1 MKIAITGS
9 IGSGKS
15 SMGSFLREIGEEVF
29 DTDKMVHDLYK
40 NNDEVY
46 KSVIEHFGESI
57 LNEDKT
63 INRTILGKLVFNDSI
78 EIEKLESI
86 VYPEIIKMI
95 ESYNEANNICVF
107 YEVPMLF
114 EAKMSYLFE
123 YVVMVDTDDAIA
135 LERLSKYRKEIED
148 AKERLALQMD
158 RSIKRQKSNFVI
170 YNNGSL
176 IEFHLQIKEWLDKIK
191 MEVIHGTV

>member
-78 EIEKLESI
+78 KIEKLESI

-95 ESYNEANNICVF
+95 VSYNEANNTCVF

>member
-15 SMGSFLREIGEEVF
+15 SMGSFLRETGEIVF

-46 KSVIEHFGESI
+46 QSVVEHFGESI

-63 INRTILGKLVFNDSI
+63 INRIILGRLVFKDSQ
-78 EIEKLESI
+78 EINKLESI
-86 VYPEIIKMI
+86 VYPVIIKMI
-95 ESYNEANNICVF
+95 ESYTETKNTCVF

-114 EAKMSYLFE
+114 EANMSHLFD
-123 YVVMVDTDDAIA
+123 YVVMVDTENDVAFK
-135 LERLSKYRKEIED
+135 RLSQHRKEIED
-148 AKERLALQMD
+148 AKERLELQMD
-158 RSIKRQKSNFVI
+158 RSIKRRKSNFVI

-176 IEFHLQIKEWLDKIK
+176 LEFHLQIKAWLDKIK
-191 MEVIHGTV
+191 MEVIHDSV

>member
-1 MKIAITGS
+1 
-9 IGSGKS
+9 
-15 SMGSFLREIGEEVF
+15 MGSFLREIGEEVF

-86 VYPEIIKMI
+86 VYPKIIKMI
-95 ESYNEANNICVF
+95 ESYNEANNTCVF

-123 YVVMVDTDDAIA
+123 YVVMVDTNDAIA

-158 RSIKRQKSNFVI
+158 RSIKREKSNFVF

-191 MEVIHGTV
+191 MEVNHGTV

>member
-86 VYPEIIKMI
+86 VYPKIIKMI
-95 ESYNEANNICVF
+95 ESYNEANNTCVF

-170 YNNGSL
+170 YNNGSV
-176 IEFHLQIKEWLDKIK
+176 IEFHLKIKEWLDKIK

>member
-15 SMGSFLREIGEEVF
+15 SMGSFLRETGEIVF

-46 KSVIEHFGESI
+46 QSVVEHFGESI

-63 INRTILGKLVFNDSI
+63 INRIILGRLVFKDSQ
-78 EIEKLESI
+78 EINKLESI
-86 VYPEIIKMI
+86 VYPVIIKMI
-95 ESYNEANNICVF
+95 ESYTETKNTCVF

-114 EAKMSYLFE
+114 EANMSHLFD
-123 YVVMVDTDDAIA
+123 YVVMVLFIITAH
-135 LERLSKYRKEIED
+135 
-148 AKERLALQMD
+148 
-158 RSIKRQKSNFVI
+158 F
-170 YNNGSL
+170 
-176 IEFHLQIKEWLDKIK
+176 
-191 MEVIHGTV
+191 